1 VLTFSLACLQRR
13 RRFRARR
20 RARLRDLNAR
30 VLQRCWRGHHG
41 RSVLAKRQL
50 AAAFIAIEWRLFW
63 KRKYRKFAARI
74 GWFLMFWR

>member
-1 VLTFSLACLQRR
+1 MTLWRR
-13 RRFRARR
+13 P
-20 RARLRDLNAR
+20 L
-30 VLQRCWRGHHG
+30 

-50 AAAFIAIEWRLFW
+50 AATFIAIEWRRFW